1 MDCRCSRIGYWGIC
15 LDLRRRTLTRGWRKL
30 HKEKLHVVYAS
41 STITAA
47 RKWTL
52 MRRVG
57 YVTTMWSRE
66 MFIGLTWWQLRER
79 RFYTCLSMG
88 SSGWQQSAVSTVCL
102 SMGSS
107 GWQQSAVSTVCLR
120 MESSGWQQTEVST
133 VCFRMA
139 SSGWQQTAVSLSMGS
154 SGWQQTAVSTVC
166 LTMGPS
172 GWQQSAWS
180 VSGRNQVADSIQQSA
195 WSVSGVG
202 QLGGSSQHGISQ
214 DGVK

>member
-79 RFYTCLSMG
+79 RFYT
-88 SSGWQQSAVSTVCL
+88 CL